1 MFKKKIN
8 PIHNIYKLMFVHYK
22 CHILIEFTFLT
33 ELMLIKQVHQ
43 KSVIFVTIDIFY
55 AQVLCFIEMSAANVM
70 IY

>member
-1 MFKKKIN
+1 
-8 PIHNIYKLMFVHYK
+8 MFVHYK